1 VFICGVTLLE
11 SQGTA
16 NQVFSRELELAARL
30 PVTCRKIASDDVK
43 RQTRFPSIDKNRVR
57 HEIWTVVSC
66 SLDEA
71 RGVENADVGTPN
83 EW

>member
-1 VFICGVTLLE
+1 
-11 SQGTA
+11 
-16 NQVFSRELELAARL
+16 LAVRI
-30 PVTCRKIASDDVK
+30 PVYYRKIASDDVN

-57 HEIWTVVSC
+57 HEIWTMVSC